1 MQVATHPN
9 CCGYTP
15 ITVGSYGGDT
25 DDELQKL
32 IAIVQGQS
40 ATPGTHS
47 NKIYEIILN
56 EKQVVAKPRLLK
68 LMAALGFVFVARQH
82 NGNYADSWVNQFIR
96 IQRNGKAY
104 KKAPFEWSGLS
115 VEETIR
121 SHQVEPMTFKK
132 REVPNPF
139 SKVKEDFNLDALAT
153 FGTITQKVKA
163 A

>member
-15 ITVGSYGGDT
+15 ITVGSYEKDT

-32 IAIVQGQS
+32 IAIVQGQ
-40 ATPGTHS
+40 ADKPEQRS

-68 LMAALGFVFVARQH
+68 LMAALGFVFICRQH

-121 SHQVEPMTFKK
+121 AHQVEPMTFKK
-132 REVPNPF
+132 LEVPNPF
-139 SKVKEDFNLDALAT
+139 VKGNSTFNLAALDAPV
-153 FGTITQKVKA
+153 QKVKA
-163 A
+163 

>member
-25 DDELQKL
+25 DAELQKL
-32 IAIVQGQS
+32 IAIVQGDMADPKKS
-40 ATPGTHS
+40 T
-47 NKIYEIILN
+47 NRIYEIILN
-56 EKQVVAKPRLLK
+56 EAQITSKPRLLK

-82 NGNYADSWVNQFIR
+82 NGRYEDSWINQFIR
-96 IQRNGKAY
+96 VQRSEKAY
-104 KKAPFEWSGLS
+104 KKPKFEWTGLS
-115 VEETIR
+115 VIDVVNAHT
-121 SHQVEPMTFKK
+121 VKPMTFKK

-153 FGTITQKVKA
+153 FDIKQQVKA
-163 A
+163 